1 MQRREFLIKSLQA
14 GAAVAVPV
22 VYSSCSKD
30 DDEDLLP
37 PGGTITID
45 LDSSQYSQLKID
57 GNAVVVQR
65 VIVANTG
72 DEEFVALSS
81 VCTHQSCTISYNH
94 GTGNFPCPC
103 HGSVF
108 SGTGSVLQG
117 PATSPVKRFTVT
129 REGNVL
135 TVEG

>member
-1 MQRREFLIKSLQA
+1 MQRREFLIRSIQA

-22 VYSSCSKD
+22 IYSSCSKD
-30 DDEDLLP
+30 DDEDVLQ
-37 PGGTITID
+37 PGESITID
-45 LDSSQYSQLKID
+45 LDSSQYSQLKND
-57 GNAVVVQR
+57 GSSVVVQG

-72 DEEFVALSS
+72 NEEFVALSS

-135 TVEG
+135 TIEG

>member
-1 MQRREFLIKSLQA
+1 MQRREFIIKSLQA

-37 PGGTITID
+37 PGESITID
-45 LDSSQYSQLKID
+45 LDSSQYSQLKTD
-57 GNAVVVQR
+57 GNAVIVQK
-65 VIVANTG
+65 VIVANSG
-72 DEEFVALSS
+72 SEEFVALSS
-81 VCTHQSCTISYNH
+81 ICTHQGCEISYNH
-94 GTGNFPCPC
+94 STGNFPCPC

-117 PATSPVKRFTVT
+117 PATTPVRRFTVA

-135 TVEG
+135 TITG

>member
-37 PGGTITID
+37 PGESITID
-45 LDSSQYSQLKID
+45 LDSSQYSQLKTD
-57 GNAVVVQR
+57 GNAVIVQK
-65 VIVANTG
+65 VIVANPG
-72 DEEFVALSS
+72 SEEFVALSS
-81 VCTHQSCTISYNH
+81 ICTHQGCEISYNH
-94 GTGNFPCPC
+94 SNGNFPCPC

-117 PATSPVKRFTVT
+117 PATTPVKRFTVT

-135 TVEG
+135 TIEG